1 MCKKVKLWDFQKR
14 DLCDF
19 YCAKSHD
26 KGYWS
31 RLKVHCES
39 QIRDLSALSDK
50 NMDIYRYL
58 RYYNSLSKICDLKE
72 AKGARNEIHHK
83 KEGGRE

>member
-58 RYYNSLSKICDLKE
+58 RYYNSLRKICDLK
-72 AKGARNEIHHK
+72 GA
-83 KEGGRE
+83 